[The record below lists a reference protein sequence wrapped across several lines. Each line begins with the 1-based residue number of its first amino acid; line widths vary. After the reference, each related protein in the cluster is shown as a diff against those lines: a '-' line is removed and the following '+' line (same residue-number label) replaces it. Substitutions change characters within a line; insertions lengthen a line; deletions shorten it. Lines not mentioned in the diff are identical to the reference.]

1 MVERER
7 RAWQGDMPVEEVSSY
22 STLSFTFLR
31 SFFQLL
37 EEIAMYTIII
47 KTLIRWAVM
56 NASALSGSWSSLLRG
71 TPSLMQRCCIVLDGK
86 LKY

>member
-7 RAWQGDMPVEEVSSY
+7 RAWQGDMPVEEVSSC
-22 STLSFTFLR
+22 STLSLTFLR

-56 NASALSGSWSSLLRG
+56 NASAPSGSWSSLLRG
-71 TPSLMQRCCIVLDGK
+71 TPSLMQRCSIVLDGK